1 MKIIITENQ
10 YSMLLESKTES
21 MQTLI
26 DMAFQTIKDD
36 IDESLFPVDIEDTV
50 EMTEKIKVVEVQKV
64 TSKNYMGVEN
74 SSLFVTVDVYISTIF
89 GTLDVGG
96 MLWEVQIECEKLI
109 GKNNIRIKIRDV
121 INTNTNRQW

>member
-1 MKIIITENQ
+1 
-10 YSMLLESKTES
+10 MLLESKTES

-26 DMAFQTIKDD
+26 DMAFQELKDD